1 MEKNIIHFFL
11 YMDYEKMNNELS
23 IRFKKPIKD
32 EHTGIYEAQM
42 ETPLYF
48 YLPKSK
54 IIDIYQDDHDRS
66 FSRYIINTDE
76 HSELLSFIDNLDL
89 LTLDIAELNS
99 EIWFKKKLEKTK
111 LQNYLSNMCETDD
124 DENVYLDLRLSNLSL
139 IEKIEHYNNINDNT
153 NILVKLE
160 SIEFF
165 KKTFKLNV
173 ILDDFNIIS
182 DLYEDDEVNFDDLID
197 KNENIMNENKDDG
210 IDIIEKNSIS
220 DSLIMNKETI
230 IDLADDGNES
240 DSNDSYEVNDNLI
253 YELESVISEKKKEKQ
268 NLLLNSKRAKDT
280 ARQLLRQAKIT
291 ENEIETLSNKL
302 KYKNNIKSIS
312 NIL

>member
-1 MEKNIIHFFL
+1 
-11 YMDYEKMNNELS
+11 MD
-23 IRFKKPIKD
+23 
-32 EHTGIYEAQM
+32 
-42 ETPLYF
+42 
-48 YLPKSK
+48 
-54 IIDIYQDDHDRS
+54 
-66 FSRYIINTDE
+66 
-76 HSELLSFIDNLDL
+76 
-89 LTLDIAELNS
+89 
-99 EIWFKKKLEKTK
+99 
-111 LQNYLSNMCETDD
+111 
-124 DENVYLDLRLSNLSL
+124 
-139 IEKIEHYNNINDNT
+139 
-153 NILVKLE
+153 
-160 SIEFF
+160 
-165 KKTFKLNV
+165 
-173 ILDDFNIIS
+173 
-182 DLYEDDEVNFDDLID
+182 
-197 KNENIMNENKDDG
+197 ENKDDG

>member
-1 MEKNIIHFFL
+1 M
-11 YMDYEKMNNELS
+11 MMKM
-23 IRFKKPIKD
+23 
-32 EHTGIYEAQM
+32 
-42 ETPLYF
+42 
-48 YLPKSK
+48 
-54 IIDIYQDDHDRS
+54 
-66 FSRYIINTDE
+66 YIE
-76 HSELLSFIDNLDL
+76 
-89 LTLDIAELNS
+89 
-99 EIWFKKKLEKTK
+99 
-111 LQNYLSNMCETDD
+111 
-124 DENVYLDLRLSNLSL
+124 R
-139 IEKIEHYNNINDNT
+139 IEDYNNINDNT

-173 ILDDFNIIS
+173 ILDDFSIIS

-197 KNENIMNENKDDG
+197 KNESTMNENKDEG

-230 IDLADDGNES
+230 IDLANDGNES
-240 DSNDSYEVNDNLI
+240 DSTDNYEVNDNLI

-280 ARQLLRQAKIT
+280 ARQLLKQAKIT